1 MTSTTRRS
9 ALHALVS
16 APGITL
22 AAPPI
27 LIPPAAYFD
36 LAGEELGARMILTQ
50 APDGSE
56 FCLRPDFTLPIA
68 IEHIAT
74 GAATP
79 AAYGYLGPIFRQ
91 RADGPAEFDQGGI
104 ELLAL
109 PDADAALERVIAFA
123 RAVIDIYGVAAPTI
137 RVGDIDLFETILSA
151 CDMPDVWRPR
161 IRARYGHPEA
171 MAHLLDRLA
180 DPKPPA
186 AGPAGLPTGDIADWV
201 RELMLTNGLSLTESR
216 APEEIAERY
225 LEKQALEAAHVPG
238 PAIDLLRNYLAISGP
253 AEKALAAIG
262 SLGLATGI
270 DLSAALS
277 TARRR
282 VTQLHDG
289 LGGTVL
295 FDAGFSPRLDYYTG
309 ITFEVTGAGGL
320 VLISGGQYDRLLRR
334 LGAPEDI
341 PAVGCAVWVDRLEA
355 ECEKVETGFSRKFR
369 DRQGPAE
376 VQS

>member
-1 MTSTTRRS
+1 
-9 ALHALVS
+9 
-16 APGITL
+16 
-22 AAPPI
+22 
-27 LIPPAAYFD
+27 
-36 LAGEELGARMILTQ
+36 
-50 APDGSE
+50 
-56 FCLRPDFTLPIA
+56 
-68 IEHIAT
+68 
-74 GAATP
+74 
-79 AAYGYLGPIFRQ
+79 
-91 RADGPAEFDQGGI
+91 
-104 ELLAL
+104 
-109 PDADAALERVIAFA
+109 
-123 RAVIDIYGVAAPTI
+123 
-137 RVGDIDLFETILSA
+137 
-151 CDMPDVWRPR
+151 
-161 IRARYGHPEA
+161 
-171 MAHLLDRLA
+171 
-180 DPKPPA
+180 
-186 AGPAGLPTGDIADWV
+186 
-201 RELMLTNGLSLTESR
+201 
-216 APEEIAERY
+216 
-225 LEKQALEAAHVPG
+225 
-238 PAIDLLRNYLAISGP
+238 LRNYLAISGP

>member
-1 MTSTTRRS
+1 MTAATRRS
-9 ALHALVS
+9 ALHALIS
-16 APGITL
+16 APGVTVS
-22 AAPPI
+22 APPI

-50 APDGSE
+50 GPDGSE

-68 IEHIAT
+68 IEHILT

-79 AAYGYLGPIFRQ
+79 AAYGYLGPVFRQ
-91 RADGPAEFDQGGI
+91 RTDGPAEFDQGGL

-109 PDADAALERVIAFA
+109 PDADAALDRVIAFA
-123 RAVIDIYGVAAPTI
+123 RAVIDIYGVTQLTI
-137 RVGDIDLFETILSA
+137 RMGDIDLFETILAA

-171 MAHLLDRLA
+171 MAGLLDRLA

-186 AGPAGLPTGDIADWV
+186 AGPAGLPEGDIAEWV
-201 RELMLTNGLSLTESR
+201 SELMLTNGLSLTESR
-216 APEEIAERY
+216 SPEEIAQRY

-238 PAIDLLRNYLAISGP
+238 GTIDLLRSYLAISGP
-253 AEKALAAIG
+253 ADKALAAVE
-262 SLGLATGI
+262 SLASTTGI
-270 DLSAALS
+270 DLAAALA
-277 TARRR
+277 TTRRR
-282 VTQLHDG
+282 LAQLRDG
-289 LGGTVL
+289 LSGNVL

-320 VLISGGQYDRLLRR
+320 VLVSGGQYDRLLRR

-341 PAVGCAVWVDRLEA
+341 PAVGCAVWADRLEA
-355 ECEKVETGFSRKFR
+355 EAR
-369 DRQGPAE
+369 P
-376 VQS
+376 